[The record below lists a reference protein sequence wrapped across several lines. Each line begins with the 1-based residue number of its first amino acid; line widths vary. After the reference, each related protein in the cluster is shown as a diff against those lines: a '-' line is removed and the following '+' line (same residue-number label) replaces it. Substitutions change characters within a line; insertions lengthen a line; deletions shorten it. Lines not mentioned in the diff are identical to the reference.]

1 MSCFKAALVGAA
13 QVIICLLLLL
23 NLAHARADNAVVR
36 PFNINRQ
43 PLASA
48 LREYARQ
55 SQQQILYAPDIVAAK
70 LSDGVHGTMQPL
82 PALRILLK
90 DSGLSFSITP
100 NGAILVG
107 KSSTASRPAQPLTD
121 NDSGT
126 DPYRPAPAGS
136 AAPAPTSPALQE
148 VVVTAQRREERSLNV
163 PVAVTALNSE
173 EIRTRNIQTA
183 QDLQNYV
190 PSLNVSSSVTRDD
203 YTFSLRGIGPTGGS
217 GPGAVLA
224 GGGTG
229 VVAYFAE
236 VPTTAAGPGLF
247 FDLENVQ
254 VAEGPQGTLFGKNT
268 TGGAVLFVPRKPV
281 NDLEGSLEV
290 GGGNYSAKTATFAI
304 NAPVISDRLLV
315 RLAGQVLDR
324 DGFTVD
330 RGPLFPGKDYDN
342 RDFWALRLSV
352 LWRPLE
358 NLENYTIFSAFHSNE
373 HGDGFILSA
382 VDPNGGFASQLLPI
396 LAAQQAAG
404 VRSTALS
411 ADEVDKRYNY
421 GVINTTR
428 WTLTDRIQFKNIFS
442 YQVQKWLNSE
452 DVDGTTLV
460 LDDLRATRGSDW
472 HTQVGTYTEEPQL
485 QGTAQ
490 DGKLTYTLGGYYEY
504 GHNIAP
510 QPYEVDVNAGNF
522 VIVQTNQTNS
532 ERSRG
537 LYGQTSYDLGGLTS
551 SLDGL
556 KLTAGYRHT
565 WDDYSYS
572 IASYSPTAG
581 NICLTSPGTYP
592 AADCSFGASGRSS
605 GHSWTAGIAYQWTP
619 NQLVYLR
626 SGRGYTPGGFN
637 PSFGFTPGGVNTP
650 QFTFAPESVVDVEL
664 GVKSAF
670 TLGAAR
676 GEIAADVFHSHFTNI
691 QRYVSE
697 VLPGGVESN
706 FTANASQAQIE
717 GFELTGRV
725 APIRSLMLAATYSY
739 NHGKYTRIDPAAA
752 PSLIGVPFAY
762 LPAHKA
768 SLSATYTLPL
778 PSNLGEVSTSA
789 FYSYQSRFFD
799 APVVQPLDYIEG
811 YGLLNARVDW
821 NHVVQSS
828 FDVSFS
834 VTNATDRTYRVGQ
847 YSGLLANGYITS
859 FYGEPRMYTVSLRY
873 QFGGH

>member
-1 MSCFKAALVGAA
+1 MN
-13 QVIICLLLLL
+13 I
-23 NLAHARADNAVVR
+23 RPVR
-36 PFNINRQ
+36 
-43 PLASA
+43 
-48 LREYARQ
+48 
-55 SQQQILYAPDIVAAK
+55 
-70 LSDGVHGTMQPL
+70 
-82 PALRILLK
+82 
-90 DSGLSFSITP
+90 
-100 NGAILVG
+100 
-107 KSSTASRPAQPLTD
+107 
-121 NDSGT
+121 
-126 DPYRPAPAGS
+126 
-136 AAPAPTSPALQE
+136 
-148 VVVTAQRREERSLNV
+148 RS
-163 PVAVTALNSE
+163 
-173 EIRTRNIQTA
+173 
-183 QDLQNYV
+183 
-190 PSLNVSSSVTRDD
+190 
-203 YTFSLRGIGPTGGS
+203 
-217 GPGAVLA
+217 
-224 GGGTG
+224 
-229 VVAYFAE
+229 
-236 VPTTAAGPGLF
+236 
-247 FDLENVQ
+247 
-254 VAEGPQGTLFGKNT
+254 
-268 TGGAVLFVPRKPV
+268 
-281 NDLEGSLEV
+281 
-290 GGGNYSAKTATFAI
+290 
-304 NAPVISDRLLV
+304 
-315 RLAGQVLDR
+315 
-324 DGFTVD
+324 
-330 RGPLFPGKDYDN
+330 DYD
-342 RDFWALRLSV
+342 A
-352 LWRPLE
+352 WRPLWDGY
-358 NLENYTIFSAFHSNE
+358 NAFY
-373 HGDGFILSA
+373 GRKGPTA
-382 VDPNGGFASQLLPI
+382 
-396 LAAQQAAG
+396 LAEEITQATWSRFFEPSEPMHALVAEFEGQVAG
-404 VRSTALS
+404 ITHYLFHRSTSRLHDVCYLQDLFTA
-411 ADEVDKRYNY
+411 EPMRGR
-421 GVINTTR
+421 GVGRRLIEAVYEAAR
-428 WTLTDRIQFKNIFS
+428 
-442 YQVQKWLNSE
+442 E
-452 DVDGTTLV
+452 
-460 LDDLRATRGSDW
+460 AGSSRVYW